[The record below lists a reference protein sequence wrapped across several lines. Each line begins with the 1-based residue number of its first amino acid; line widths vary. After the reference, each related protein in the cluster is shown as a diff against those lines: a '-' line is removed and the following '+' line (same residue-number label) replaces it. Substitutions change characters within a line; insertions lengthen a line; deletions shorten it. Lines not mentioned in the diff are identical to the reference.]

1 MDRRLTLPAFGRAPT
16 AYDPMY
22 FNDMVRMLNQM
33 TVALRSAG
41 EGRQTTL
48 VLTNLP
54 TNDAGAELG
63 TLFQVN
69 GTLYVSVP
77 YRAYVAGNAAKGSV
91 GTVTVTV

>member
-33 TVALRSAG
+33 TVALRAEG

-63 TLFQVN
+63 ALFQVN
-69 GTLYVSVP
+69 GTVYVSVP
-77 YRAYVAGNAAKGSV
+77 YRAYVAGNTATGSV